1 MKIMTRYVTEIHGDE
16 VKLTI
21 NLQKDNGR
29 LLSPDDAEIL
39 ELQLNMMAERTLC
52 YLLNKHLYNNE
63 KIKITMSELQQKQ
76 SSFLDKMLNLWER
89 YFVYSKNSSK
99 LISNGMDQ
107 QLREADKYIKDGYA
121 NIIEDNEI

>member
-1 MKIMTRYVTEIHGDE
+1 MTRYVTEIHGDE

-29 LLSPDDAEIL
+29 LLSPEDAEIL

-89 YFVYSKNSSK
+89 YFVYSKSSSK
-99 LISNGMDQ
+99 LISNGIDQ
-107 QLREADKYIKDGYA
+107 QLRETDKYIKDGYA
-121 NIIEDNEI
+121 MIRDDND

>member
-1 MKIMTRYVTEIHGDE
+1 MTRYVTEIHGDE